1 VEIPKDLLSE
11 IIQKVNERFGS
22 VLTDDDKVDI
32 ERIRERLKSDPEI
45 SVYMN
50 GDSSD
55 ENKQTY
61 LMKQFDEKLLEM
73 VNDRIEFYKK
83 MEENKSVKN
92 FIFQQMFDEMRQR
105 T

>member
-1 VEIPKDLLSE
+1 MNDSD
-11 IIQKVNERFGS
+11 QFS
-22 VLTDDDKVDI
+22 DDDKVDI

-92 FIFQQMFDEMRQR
+92 FIFQQMFDEMRKGL
-105 T
+105 